1 MMSIAPKPS
10 NETARLEKLASYGI
24 LDTGPEEAFDRITRL
39 AARMF
44 RAPTALISLIDENR
58 EWIKS
63 RYGFDLEEVPRS
75 EAFCA
80 HTILRDDVMVV
91 ADASKDPRFSGSRL
105 VRGKPHVRFYAGAPL
120 IAPDGFNIGSLCVID
135 MRPREMSSDDCEAL
149 RDMAC
154 VVVQAFEW
162 RRIASIDPVTELPN
176 RRFFED
182 SLSRERKRAQRNG
195 RSITVVII
203 ALDRLATVAEEFGV
217 AIRKQILR
225 RVAQL
230 LREQLRDSDLLVR
243 YGPHEFAVLLPD
255 TDDAGARLVAEHLRN
270 ELELASFLTERGDL
284 SVTASLGVAQCDPS
298 TKSVAQT
305 LARAAKAIQQAGER
319 GGNRIEVVKSV
330 CDG

>member
-63 RYGFDLEEVPRS
+63 RHGFDLEEVPRS

-135 MRPREMSSDDCEAL
+135 MRPREMSPEDCEAL

-203 ALDRLATVAEEFGV
+203 ALDRLASRKNSGPRSASRFCGGSRSSCESSF
-217 AIRKQILR
+217 AIPISWC
-225 RVAQL
+225 VT
-230 LREQLRDSDLLVR
+230 
-243 YGPHEFAVLLPD
+243 GPMNSPSCSP
-255 TDDAGARLVAEHLRN
+255 TRMM
-270 ELELASFLTERGDL
+270 RGHGL
-284 SVTASLGVAQCDPS
+284 SPS
-298 TKSVAQT
+298 ICATNLNS
-305 LARAAKAIQQAGER
+305 RP
-319 GGNRIEVVKSV
+319 S
-330 CDG
+330 